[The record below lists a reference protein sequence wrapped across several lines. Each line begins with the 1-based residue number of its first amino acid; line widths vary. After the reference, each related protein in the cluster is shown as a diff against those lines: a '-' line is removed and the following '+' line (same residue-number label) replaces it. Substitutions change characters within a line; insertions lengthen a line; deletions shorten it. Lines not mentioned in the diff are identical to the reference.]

1 MPQHRTIE
9 VEGRTVHL
17 AEQGEGPLVLL
28 LHGFPES
35 WYSWRHQFAPLAA
48 AGYHV
53 VAPDQRGY
61 GASDRPEPTDQYT
74 IHHLVGDVV
83 GLVRALGRTEAV
95 VCGHDWGAMVAWQ
108 TALMRPDVVRAV
120 AGLSVP
126 PVPRGPVPPLALAR
140 EHFGANFYQNYFQLP
155 EIPEAELSRD
165 VATTMRTV
173 LTGSP
178 AEDPAPG
185 FLGGLSTPDALPDWL
200 GEDDLAVFT
209 EQFRRSG
216 FRGPLNWYRNIDRN
230 WELTAA
236 WQDARITPPSLY
248 LSGTT
253 DVVRTFLP
261 FGDPMRAMV
270 PDLRATIDLPGG
282 HWIQQERPAEVSAAL
297 LDFLRQL

>member
-9 VEGRTVHL
+9 VGGRSVHL

-61 GASDRPEPTDQYT
+61 GASDRPEATDQYT

-83 GLVRALGRTEAV
+83 GLIQALGRTEAV
-95 VCGHDWGAMVAWQ
+95 VCGHDWGATVAWQ

-126 PVPRGPVPPLALAR
+126 PVPRGPFPPLALAR
-140 EHFGANFYQNYFQLP
+140 ERFGANFYQNYFQLP

-173 LTGSP
+173 LTGSQ

-185 FLGGLSTPDALPDWL
+185 LLGGLSTPDVLPDWL

-209 EQFRRSG
+209 EQFERSG

-236 WQDARITPPSLY
+236 WQGARITPPSLY
-248 LSGTT
+248 LSGTD

-270 PDLRATIDLPGG
+270 PDLHAAIDLPGG